1 MAYCCLQPSWD
12 IYGLALP
19 DNFQGFKKLR
29 TGTKSFL
36 GRQEANEDAAAGTG
50 EPEALPEE
58 PTPGWG
64 WEGGSPVQ
72 GGQGQG
78 DAPSSDHRLPGPAPQ
93 PSSL

>member
-1 MAYCCLQPSWD
+1 MKML
-12 IYGLALP
+12 LL
-19 DNFQGFKKLR
+19 
-29 TGTKSFL
+29 
-36 GRQEANEDAAAGTG
+36 GTG